1 MANPEFNNESEV
13 PMKCS
18 MCGKASPDRRLV
30 IGAAGLV
37 CPECAAVAHQERKD
51 LHEALLAE
59 NLGDMPDTLDIV
71 AFERLVLKY
80 ALHFMRDVS
89 PAYRDIVLRANPAF
103 VFPEEFA
110 MWVKDRLLQELP
122 HRYVAFT
129 EVQVH
134 DRIFPRGEYRVVAD
148 IPARVICAAL
158 RKARL
163 VEHTKRS
170 RRTQPTEH

>member
-13 PMKCS
+13 PMNCS
-18 MCGKASPDRRLV
+18 VCGKASQDRRIA
-30 IGAAGLV
+30 IGAGLV
-37 CPECAAVAHQERKD
+37 CPDCAAVAHQKRKEV
-51 LHEALLAE
+51 HETLLAE
-59 NLGDMPDTLDIV
+59 NLGEMPDTLDIV

-89 PAYRDIVLRANPAF
+89 PAHRDMVLRANLAF
-103 VFPEEFA
+103 VIPEEFA
-110 MWVKDRLLQELP
+110 MWVKDRLLQEIP
-122 HRYVAFT
+122 RRYVAFT
-129 EVQVH
+129 ELQVH
-134 DRIFPRGEYRVVAD
+134 DRIFPRGEYRVVED